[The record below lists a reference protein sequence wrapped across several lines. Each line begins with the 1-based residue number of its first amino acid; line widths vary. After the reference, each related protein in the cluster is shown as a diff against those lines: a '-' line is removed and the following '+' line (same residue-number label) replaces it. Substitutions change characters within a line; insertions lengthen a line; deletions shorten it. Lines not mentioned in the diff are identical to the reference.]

1 MQLVLHIQVALL
13 VVSCQLACCEVLLLL
28 QLSIHL
34 LGHIAFQFQLLDV
47 LFKLLL
53 LRDGN

>member
-13 VVSCQLACCEVLLLL
+13 VVSCHLACCEVLLLL

-53 LRDGN
+53 L